1 MAYLGIP
8 ANADNKVVAGENA
21 KATKGKWIYIMHYEN
36 SDGTVEQF
44 IDEYATKEEA
54 YEAMKSTYDRYQ
66 WMNRCFGYENPL
78 AYITDESART
88 NDTGGNTLYLWIKKN
103 NRKRSW
109 LKNAKRLDDIERELT
124 DEFERELKS
133 KFGVGIKEINE
144 MLKVV
149 NNTK

>member
-1 MAYLGIP
+1 MIKTTMSPDAATG
-8 ANADNKVVAGENA
+8 KTTA
-21 KATKGKWIYIMHYEN
+21 KKTTKKWVCIFQYEH
-36 SDGTVEQF
+36 SDGSINQI
-44 IDEYATKEEA
+44 IDEFPTKEEA
-54 YEAMKSTYDRYQ
+54 YEAMKFTYDRYQ
-66 WMNRCFGYENPL
+66 WMNRCFKYENPL
-78 AYITDESART
+78 AYITDESACT

-133 KFGVGIKEINE
+133 KIGVGIKEINE

-149 NNTK
+149 NNKK

>member
-1 MAYLGIP
+1 MVELIVRPDAATG
-8 ANADNKVVAGENA
+8 KTTA
-21 KATKGKWIYIMHYEN
+21 KKTTKKWVCIFQYEH
-36 SDGTVEQF
+36 SDGSINQI
-44 IDEYATKEEA
+44 IDEFPTKEEA
-54 YEAMKSTYDRYQ
+54 YEAMKFTYDRYQ
-66 WMNRCFGYENPL
+66 WMNKCFGYENPL
-78 AYITDESART
+78 AYITDESACT
-88 NDTGGNTLYLWIKKN
+88 NDTVGNTLYLWIKKN

>member
-1 MAYLGIP
+1 MNKKIKTSPAATGITT
-8 ANADNKVVAGENA
+8 A
-21 KATKGKWIYIMHYEN
+21 KMTKGKWIYIIQTEL
-36 SDGTVEQF
+36 SDGSIDQV
-44 IDEYATKEEA
+44 IDEYQTKEDA
-54 YEAMKSTYDRYQ
+54 FEAMKYTYDKSL

-78 AYITDESART
+78 AYITDESACT

-149 NNTK
+149 NNKK

>member
-1 MAYLGIP
+1 MSKIYSRPDAATG
-8 ANADNKVVAGENA
+8 KTTA
-21 KATKGKWIYIMHYEN
+21 KETTKKWVCIFQYEY
-36 SDGTVEQF
+36 SDGSINQI
-44 IDEYATKEEA
+44 IDEFPTKEEA

-66 WMNRCFGYENPL
+66 WMNRCFNYENPL